1 MEATITHIQDL
12 ITENEIDKALKKL
25 RTIFS
30 ISESELV
37 NDVILISGQF
47 KKLKSDKRKGI
58 IDSAEEN
65 LRHNRILHSVLSL
78 LDEMKADPEQF
89 AAYTQTQN
97 KLDESV
103 KVRGKEELPYW
114 IKDALFERITYVKE
128 KNVLVKA
135 LWVDDNPHYN
145 INETE
150 VLSSF
155 GLVVDTALSSDEALQ
170 MLGNEKYDLMLS
182 DMRRGEMP
190 DEGIKF
196 HRSLLTKGI
205 DIPTIFYAA
214 GFDRRLGVP
223 PYAFGMTNMPNELI
237 HLVLDVIERKY

>member
-1 MEATITHIQDL
+1 MEATVTHIQDL
-12 ITENEIDKALKKL
+12 ITENEIDKALNKL

-30 ISESELV
+30 ISDSELV

-47 KKLKSDKRKGI
+47 KKLRSDKRKGI

-65 LRHNRILHSVLSL
+65 LRHNRILHSILSL

-89 AAYTQTQN
+89 SAYTQAQN

-103 KVRGKEELPYW
+103 KDRGREELPYW

-128 KNVLVKA
+128 KDVQVKA

-145 INETE
+145 INETD

-155 GLVVDTALSSDEALQ
+155 GLKVEVALSSDEAVQ
-170 MLGNEKYDLMLS
+170 MLGDGNYDLMLS
-182 DMRRGEMP
+182 DIRRGEIA

-196 HRSLLTKGI
+196 HRRLLVKGI

-214 GFDRRLGVP
+214 GFDRKLGVP
-223 PYAFGMTNMPNELI
+223 PYAFGITNMPNELI